1 MTDYNSLLIF
11 FKQYNE
17 HYRDFLAFE
26 LKKMKLVAEDDI
38 QGLSDSIKTEQALI
52 MKTNAF
58 ETKRLK
64 LLSGTGGQNKT
75 FSNLIDEAPED
86 KKDALRAEFKELS
99 RLVLEIKKVNDNV
112 RLIVAER
119 MKKFET
125 PSESD
130 TYNEN
135 GGKNHSDDTVHSMI
149 KSV

>member
-1 MTDYNSLLIF
+1 MDYNSLLLF

-38 QGLSDSIKTEQALI
+38 QGLTDSIKTEQALI

-58 ETKRLK
+58 ETKRLRI
-64 LLSGTGGQNKT
+64 LSGTNGQNKT
-75 FSNLIDEAPED
+75 FSNIIDEAPDD
-86 KKDALRAEFKELS
+86 KKEALRAEFKELS

-119 MKKFET
+119 MKRFET

-130 TYNEN
+130 TYNVN
-135 GGKNHSDDTVHSMI
+135 GGKNHSDDTVHSMT

>member
-1 MTDYNSLLIF
+1 MDYNSLLLF

-38 QGLSDSIKTEQALI
+38 QGLTDSIKTEQALI

-58 ETKRLK
+58 ETKRLRI
-64 LLSGTGGQNKT
+64 LSGANGQNKT
-75 FSNLIDEAPED
+75 FSTIIDEAPDD

-119 MKKFET
+119 MKRFET

-130 TYNEN
+130 TYNVN
-135 GGKNHSDDTVHSMI
+135 GGKNHSDENVHSMM

>member
-1 MTDYNSLLIF
+1 MEDYNSLLIF

-38 QGLSDSIKTEQALI
+38 QGLTDSIKTEQALI

-64 LLSGTGGQNKT
+64 ILSGVGGQNKR
-75 FSNLIDEAPED
+75 FSDIIDEAPED

-112 RLIVAER
+112 RLIVTER

-130 TYNEN
+130 TYNVN
-135 GGKNHSDDTVHSMI
+135 GGKNHSEGAVHTMA

>member
-1 MTDYNSLLIF
+1 MDYNSLLLF

-38 QGLSDSIKTEQALI
+38 QGLTDSIKTEQALI

-58 ETKRLK
+58 ETKRLRI
-64 LLSGTGGQNKT
+64 LSGTNGQNKT
-75 FSNLIDEAPED
+75 FSNIIDEAPDD
-86 KKDALRAEFKELS
+86 KKEALRAEFKELS

-112 RLIVAER
+112 RLIVTER
-119 MKKFET
+119 MKRFET
-125 PSESD
+125 PAESD
-130 TYNEN
+130 TYNVN
-135 GGKNHSDDTVHSMI
+135 GGKNHSDENVHSMM